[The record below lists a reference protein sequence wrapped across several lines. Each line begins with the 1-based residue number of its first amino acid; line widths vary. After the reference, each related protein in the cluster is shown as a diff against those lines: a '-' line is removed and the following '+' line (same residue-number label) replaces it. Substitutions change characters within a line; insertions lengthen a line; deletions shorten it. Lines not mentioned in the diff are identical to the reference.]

1 MKSLGLCIGASTI
14 SAAGV
19 CPENGKYK
27 LIESLNR
34 PHDGNPREAL
44 LAVLRSIDLEIYGS
58 IAVTGRKFRSLTNL
72 TSISEPEAVEV
83 ALSHFYP
90 DVPLNAVISAGG
102 ENFLVYVIGKDR
114 CISSVQTGNKCASGT
129 GEFFLQQIRR
139 LKVSVEEAML
149 HAEHEVPFKVSGR
162 CSVFCKSDCTHAT
175 NKGVP
180 RQRVVA
186 GLCRMMAGKV
196 MEILKH
202 LPRRDMMIIGGAAR
216 NKVMVECLREEIEN
230 LIVPDEAAY
239 FEALGCAV
247 WACSHETKPLRIPD
261 IFRKETESFFYLPPL
276 SGFGDKV
283 DFRSVPRNEFTPGDA
298 CILGLDVG
306 STTTKAV
313 LARASDDAVLASV
326 YLRTNGDPVNASRQ
340 CYAEILRQTGRD
352 DVKIAGLGVTGSG
365 RQIAG
370 LHAMTEG
377 IINEIIAHA
386 TGAAYF
392 DSSVDTIFEIGGQD
406 AKYTFLTGGVPS
418 DYAMNDACSAGTG
431 SFLEEAAKESLGIEM
446 QDIGGIAVRGKR
458 PPNFNDQCAAF
469 IGSDIKNA
477 FHEGIE
483 KEDVVAGL
491 VYSICLNYLNR
502 VKGNR
507 PVGNTIFMQ
516 GGVCYNRAVPMAM
529 AALTGK
535 RIIVPPDPG
544 LIGAFGVALEIKK
557 RIGSG
562 ILRERDFSLR
572 ALRDRELAYK
582 DPFICR
588 GGKEGCDRK
597 CEIARIV
604 IEGKVYPFGGACNK
618 WYNIR
623 VEREI
628 DSDKLNFVARH
639 EQLIFHDK
647 SVAGNGK
654 LTIGMNKSFFVNS
667 YFPLYKNFF
676 SGLGCNVLLPAAA
689 TQDGMDRKGAAFCY
703 PAEIAHG
710 FFHDLMEKKPDALF
724 MPQVKGVAVRDCPE
738 ATSACPVSQAE
749 PYYLQAAFKDNAHL
763 KYLKKKGM
771 VFSPAIDLSRGFES
785 ATGGPS
791 CNSNSPAGNFIR
803 IARKLGFPEQ
813 KAKEAFK
820 HAAAAQEFYFEETLK
835 LGHDYLKSMGRDGN
849 DFGVVILGRPYN
861 AFVSEAH
868 MGIPQKFASRGIPV
882 IPVDFLPTGDAD
894 GAKHM
899 YWSAGKTI
907 LRGADFIGSHPRL
920 FACYISNF
928 SCGPDSF
935 IIGFARDRMGEKPM
949 LVLELDSHVADAGLE
964 TRIEAFIDIIRNYLR
979 LQDSGTLPP
988 RAKPQPVK
996 THYDATR
1003 DVIVDSRG
1011 RAYPLSDPRV
1021 HVVFPS
1027 MGDLLNQAAAAIFR
1041 GMGVR
1046 ATALPPPD
1054 EEVLKLGRGNTSCKE
1069 CLPLLLTTGSL
1080 LKYLKDRKNPDELL
1094 VYFMTTAGGPCRFGQ
1109 YSVFIR
1115 GLIEKYGIEDTT
1127 LMSISSDDS
1136 YSGFKARDAVLKL
1149 WTGIVLSDTMQDA
1162 RSFLM
1167 ASAADPQS
1175 AVQEFQRQW
1184 GRVLQALEKDFDR
1197 LMPVLVSVVENLRRI
1212 KLKRSLQ
1219 DTPVVLLTGEIYVR
1233 NDGLSRRYIVEE
1245 LAREG
1250 IASKISGVSEWVYY
1264 TDWCYEQLLKDGYPD
1279 LKKRLALFYRSF
1291 FLKKYER
1298 KIKDIWKKSGLVHA
1312 KSDRINHLLDHVGH
1326 IISPEL
1332 KGEAILTVGAGITE
1346 VLDPFCGVVS
1356 IGPFGC
1362 MPNRISEAIL
1372 SREMNREGKIASGTA
1387 KKRMKPVLDKYEDL
1401 PFLCIESDGNP
1412 FPQII
1417 TAKLEAFMLQAWRFH
1432 KVMSKR

>member
-1 MKSLGLCIGASTI
+1 MKALGLCIGASTI
-14 SAAGV
+14 SGAGV
-19 CPENGKYK
+19 CYEGGMYRV
-27 LIESLNR
+27 LETITR
-34 PHDGNPREAL
+34 AHDGNPREAL
-44 LAVLRSIDLEIYGS
+44 GKILGSPDLDGRFKGYAS
-58 IAVTGRKFRSLTNL
+58 IAVTGRKFRNLTNL
-72 TSISEPEAVEV
+72 TSISEPEAVEI
-83 ALSHFYP
+83 ALAHLYP
-90 DVPLNAVISAGG
+90 DLPLNAVISAGG
-102 ENFLVYVIGKDR
+102 ENFLVYVLGKDR
-114 CISSVQTGNKCASGT
+114 RISSVQTGNKCASGT

-139 LKVSVEEAML
+139 LKLSLEEAML
-149 HAEHEVPFKVSGR
+149 HAQHEVPFKVSGR

-196 MEILKH
+196 MEIIKH
-202 LPRRDMMIIGGAAR
+202 LPRRDMMLIGGAAR
-216 NKVMVECLREEIEN
+216 NKVMVDCLREEIEN
-230 LIVPDEAAY
+230 LIVPGEAAY

-247 WACSHETKPLRIPD
+247 WACSNETKPVRVTD

-276 SGFGDKV
+276 SGFDSQV
-283 DFRSVPRNEFTPGDA
+283 DFKSAERCRFSPGDR
-298 CILGLDVG
+298 CILGLDVE

-313 LARASDDAVLASV
+313 LARMSDDAVLASV

-340 CYAEILRQTGRD
+340 CYAEILRQTGEE
-352 DVKIAGLGVTGSG
+352 DVSISAVGVTGSG

-377 IINEIIAHA
+377 VINEIIAHA
-386 TGAAYF
+386 AGAAF
-392 DSSVDTIFEIGGQD
+392 FNPHVDTIFEIGGQD
-406 AKYTFLTGGVPS
+406 AKYTFLTDGVPS

-431 SFLEEAAKESLGIEM
+431 SFLEEAARESLGIEM
-446 QDIGGIAVRGKR
+446 QEIGEIAVRGMR

-483 KEDVVAGL
+483 KEDVVSGL
-491 VYSICLNYLNR
+491 VYSVCMNYLNR

-529 AALTGK
+529 ASLTGK

-544 LIGAFGVALEIKK
+544 LTGAFGVALEAK
-557 RIGSG
+557 RRLLTGMMH
-562 ILRERDFSLR
+562 ERDYSLR
-572 ALRDRELAYK
+572 GLRDRELAYK
-582 DPFICR
+582 EPFTCN
-588 GGKEGCDRK
+588 GGKERCDRK

-604 IEGKVYPFGGACNK
+604 IEGQIYPFGGACNK

-623 VEREI
+623 ARREI
-628 DSDKLNFVARH
+628 DSGKLNYVARH
-639 EQLIFHDK
+639 EQMVFQDSSASEALRPTVGI
-647 SVAGNGK
+647 
-654 LTIGMNKSFFVNS
+654 NKSFFVNS
-667 YFPLYKNFF
+667 YFPFYKNFF
-676 SGLGCNVLLPAAA
+676 SALGCNVVLPSAAA
-689 TQDGMDRKGAAFCY
+689 REGMDRRGAAFCY
-703 PAEIAHG
+703 PAELSHG
-710 FFHDLMEKKPDALF
+710 FFHDLLEKGPDALF
-724 MPQVKGVAVRDCPE
+724 LPQVKGVAVRGCRE

-749 PYYLQAAFKDNAHL
+749 PFYLQAAFKDNARFSQL
-763 KYLKKKGM
+763 RKDRKI
-771 VFSPAIDLSRGFES
+771 FSPAIDFSRGLHE
-785 ATGGPS
+785 PEED
-791 CNSNSPAGNFIR
+791 FIY
-803 IARKLGFPEQ
+803 IARRLGFTRER
-813 KAKEAFK
+813 ARSAYEA
-820 HAAAAQEFYFEETLK
+820 AVSAQEGFFSESLE
-835 LGHDYLKSMGRDGN
+835 LGHDYLECIEKDGAG
-849 DFGVVILGRPYN
+849 FGVVILGRPYN

-868 MGIPQKFASRGIPV
+868 MGIPQKFATRGVPV
-882 IPVDFLPTGDAD
+882 IPVDFLPAGDLSAVKD
-894 GAKHM
+894 M
-899 YWSAGKTI
+899 YWSAGKTM
-907 LRGADFIGSHPRL
+907 LRGAEFIGRHPRL
-920 FACYISNF
+920 FACFISNF

-935 IIGFARDRMGEKPM
+935 IIGFARDRMAGKPM

-979 LQDSGTLPP
+979 LQEAGALPK
-988 RAKPQPVK
+988 RAGVPPLK
-996 THYDATR
+996 THYDPAR
-1003 DVIVDSRG
+1003 DVVVDSRG
-1011 RAYPLSDPRV
+1011 RPYSLNDPRV

-1046 ATALPPPD
+1046 ATALPAPD

-1080 LKYLKDRKNPDELL
+1080 LKYLQERSDPDELL

-1127 LMSISSDDS
+1127 LMSISSDNS
-1136 YSGFKARDAVLKL
+1136 YTGFKGRDAILKL
-1149 WTGIVLSDTMQDA
+1149 WTGIVLSDTMQDV

-1167 ASAADPQS
+1167 ASAADREG
-1175 AVQEFQRQW
+1175 AMLEFRRQW
-1184 GRVLQALEKDFDR
+1184 DKVLDTMENEFGL
-1197 LMPVLVSVVENLRRI
+1197 LMPVLEGVVDD
-1212 KLKRSLQ
+1212 LKRIELKRTLAQ
-1219 DTPVVLLTGEIYVR
+1219 TPVVLLTGEIYVR

-1250 IASKISGVSEWVYY
+1250 IAAKVSGVSEWVYY
-1264 TDWCYEQLLKDGYPD
+1264 TDWCYEQTLKDGYPD
-1279 LKKRLALFYRSF
+1279 LKKRIGLFYRSY
-1291 FLKKYER
+1291 FLRKYEK
-1298 KIKDIWKKSGLVHA
+1298 KIKDLWKKSGLVHA
-1312 KSDRINHLLDHVGH
+1312 KSDRINDLLDHVGH

-1362 MPNRISEAIL
+1362 MPNRISEAVL
-1372 SREMNREGKIASGTA
+1372 SREMNREGKIASGTV
-1387 KKRMKPVLDKYEDL
+1387 KRSMKPILDKYEEL

-1432 KVMSKR
+1432 REMSGR

>member
-19 CPENGKYK
+19 CSDDGTYRIIRN
-27 LIESLNR
+27 LSR

-44 LAVLRSIDLEIYGS
+44 LNVLGSLDLAMYGS
-58 IAVTGRKFRSLTNL
+58 VAVTGRKFRNLTNL

-83 ALSHFYP
+83 ALSHFYR
-90 DVPLNAVISAGG
+90 DLPLNAVISVGG
-102 ENFLVYVIGKDR
+102 ENFIVYVLGRDR
-114 CISSVQTGNKCASGT
+114 RISSVQTGNKCASGT

-139 LKVSVEEAML
+139 LKISLEEAIL
-149 HAEHEVPFKVSGR
+149 HAEHELPFKVSGR

-180 RQRVVA
+180 RERVVA

-202 LPRRDMMIIGGAAR
+202 LPRRDMMVIGGVAR
-216 NKVMVECLREEIEN
+216 NKVMVDCLREEIEN
-230 LIVPDEAAY
+230 LIVPEEAPY
-239 FEALGCAV
+239 FEALGCAI
-247 WACSHETKPLRIPD
+247 WAGSNETVPVRTSD
-261 IFRKETESFFYLPPL
+261 IFRRETESFFYLPPL
-276 SGFGDKV
+276 AGFGEKV
-283 DFRSVPRNEFTPGDA
+283 DFKSVPHYKFTEGDK

-306 STTTKAV
+306 STTTKAI
-313 LARASDDAVLASV
+313 LARMRDDAVLASV

-340 CYAEILRQTGRD
+340 CYAEILRQ
-352 DVKIAGLGVTGSG
+352 AGQGDLSVAGIGVTGSG

-370 LHAMTEG
+370 LHAMTDG

-386 TGAAYF
+386 TGAAF
-392 DSSVDTIFEIGGQD
+392 FNPRVDTIFEIGGQD
-406 AKYTFLTGGVPS
+406 AKYTYLTGGVPS

-431 SFLEEAAKESLGIEM
+431 SFLEEAARESLGIEM
-446 QDIGGIAVRGKR
+446 QDIGDIAVRGKR

-477 FHEGIE
+477 FHEGIG

-491 VYSICLNYLNR
+491 VYSICMNYLNR

-529 AALTGK
+529 ASLTGK

-562 ILRERDFSLR
+562 MLREREYSLR
-572 ALRDRELAYK
+572 ALRDRELEYK
-582 DPFICR
+582 EPFTCK

-604 IEGKVYPFGGACNK
+604 VEGKIYPFGGACNK

-628 DSDKLNFVARH
+628 DSEGLNYVARH
-639 EQLIFHDK
+639 EQMVF
-647 SVAGNGK
+647 GGK
-654 LTIGMNKSFFVNS
+654 RDAVPGRTTIGMNKSFFLNS
-667 YFPLYKNFF
+667 YFPLYNAFF
-676 SGLGCNVLLPAAA
+676 SELGYNVILPSEPA
-689 TQDGMDRKGAAFCY
+689 QEGKDRKGAAFCY

-710 FFHDLMEKKPDALF
+710 FFHDLLGKKPDALF
-724 MPQVKGVAVRDCPE
+724 LPHVKGVAVRGCAE
-738 ATSACPVSQAE
+738 ATSTCPVSQAE
-749 PYYLQAAFKDNAHL
+749 PYYLLAAFKDDPYFADL
-763 KYLKKKGM
+763 RKKGK
-771 VFSPAIDLSRGFES
+771 VFSPVLDFSQGLS
-785 ATGGPS
+785 GPEE
-791 CNSNSPAGNFIR
+791 PFIEV
-803 IARKLGFPEQ
+803 ARKLGLPKK
-813 KAKEAFK
+813 KAQNAYKGAV
-820 HAAAAQEFYFEETLK
+820 AAQESFFAASLK
-835 LGHDYLKSMGRDGN
+835 LGHEYLKSMERDGN
-849 DFGVVILGRPYN
+849 GFGVVILGRPYN

-868 MGIPQKFASRGIPV
+868 MGIPQKFASRGVSV
-882 IPVDFLPTGDAD
+882 IPVDYLPIEDAD
-894 GAKHM
+894 PEKSM
-899 YWSAGKTI
+899 YWSAGKTM
-907 LRGADFIGSHPRL
+907 LRGAEFIGRHPRL

-935 IIGFARDRMGEKPM
+935 IIGFARDRMGRKPM
-949 LVLELDSHVADAGLE
+949 LILELDSHVADAGLE
-964 TRIEAFIDIIRNYLR
+964 TRIEAFLDIIRNYLR
-979 LQDSGTLPP
+979 LQDSGTLPA
-988 RAKPQPVK
+988 RVERQPLK
-996 THYDATR
+996 TYYDPAR
-1003 DVIVDSRG
+1003 DEVIDSRG
-1011 RAYPLSDPRV
+1011 RSFPLSDPRV

-1027 MGDLLNQAAAAIFR
+1027 MGDLLNQSAAAIFR

-1080 LKYLKDRKNPDELL
+1080 LKYLQEREDPDELL

-1109 YSVFIR
+1109 YSVFIK

-1136 YSGFKARDAVLKL
+1136 YSGFKEKDAVLKL
-1149 WTGIVLSDTMQDA
+1149 WAGIVLSDTMQDA

-1167 ASAADPQS
+1167 ASAADREA
-1175 AVQEFQRQW
+1175 AVREFRRQW
-1184 GRVLQALEKDFDR
+1184 DRVLETLEKGFDR
-1197 LMPVLVSVVENLRRI
+1197 LMPVLESVAESLKRI

-1250 IASKISGVSEWVYY
+1250 IASKVSGVSEWVHY
-1264 TDWCYEQLLKDGYPD
+1264 TDWCYEQSLKDGYPD
-1279 LKKRLALFYRSF
+1279 LKKRLAILYRSF
-1291 FLKKYER
+1291 FLRRYEK
-1298 KIKDIWKKSGLVHA
+1298 KIKDALKKSGLVHA
-1312 KSDRINHLLDHVGH
+1312 KSDKIDHLLDHVGH
-1326 IISPEL
+1326 VISPEL
-1332 KGEAILTVGAGITE
+1332 RGEAILTVGAGITE
-1346 VLDPFCGVVS
+1346 VLDPFCGVIS

-1372 SREMNREGKIASGTA
+1372 SREMNREGKLASGA
-1387 KKRMKPVLDKYEDL
+1387 VKKSMRAILDRYEDL

-1432 KVMSKR
+1432 KEMAAG